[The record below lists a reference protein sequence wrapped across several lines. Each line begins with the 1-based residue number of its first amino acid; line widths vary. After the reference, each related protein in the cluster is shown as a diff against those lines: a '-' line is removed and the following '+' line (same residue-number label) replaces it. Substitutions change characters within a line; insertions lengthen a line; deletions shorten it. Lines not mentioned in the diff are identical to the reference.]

1 MPSSVSRDDLRGT
14 RTKFRF
20 LRRCIVRVSNRPKVM
35 LLLWAA
41 LLVFAGISELIPG
54 DSAPIMAVS
63 ALNDKFLHFSV
74 YALIAFVPAFG
85 LRLGTAVACVLTT
98 ELVGIALE
106 FAQLFARDRSC
117 DPYDMAANTAGVLV
131 GVILAMIGR
140 SLAFRAP
147 HDLSDE

>member
-14 RTKFRF
+14 RSKFRF
-20 LRRCIVRVSNRPKVM
+20 LRSRRIV
-35 LLLWAA
+35 LLLWAG
-41 LLVFAGISELIPG
+41 LLLFAGISELLPG

-74 YALIAFVPAFG
+74 YAVIAFVPAFG
-85 LRLGTAVACVLTT
+85 LRPSTAVACVLTT
-98 ELVGIALE
+98 ELVGIVLE
-106 FAQLFARDRSC
+106 FAQLFAHDRSC

-140 SLAFRAP
+140 SLLFRAE
-147 HDLSDE
+147 HDFSNE